1 VAVAAEAAASS
12 AAKQQVQE
20 PIVNSWNL

>member
-1 VAVAAEAAASS
+1 VAAVAAASS